1 MLFFCFDD
9 NYLSSLP
16 EWQTIEFELATL
28 EVFGPD
34 AVVDI
39 FPVDDDY
46 TVSVD
51 VSEISGDDLAFEYG
65 E

>member
-1 MLFFCFDD
+1 MFFFCFDD
-9 NYLSSLP
+9 NYLSPLP
-16 EWQTIEFELATL
+16 EWQAIEFELATL
-28 EVFGPD
+28 EVFGPE

-46 TVSVD
+46 VVSVD
-51 VSEISGDDLAFEYG
+51 VSDISGDDLAFEYG